1 MAPSNRRAAL
11 IKTIQTG
18 RRELTRQGVLDEVSY
33 RRLIASAAGRPGAA
47 EKVSCTELD
56 LAGLERA
63 LKALRGMGF
72 APRAKAGDRRQD
84 TRPEALKVRA
94 LWLFLHTLGVV
105 KTPTEAALAT
115 YARRIAGVDDLHWAR
130 GDAMLKL
137 IETLKKWAMRFL
149 PAAVQQLRA
158 EVVELARQRPLTAA
172 QMETVAYVRERLS
185 KGEGFDIHW
194 QAWEGLMTVLG
205 RPIPGDIAR
214 ELRP

>member
-1 MAPSNRRAAL
+1 MSTTNRRAAL

-18 RRELTRQGVLDEVSY
+18 RRELTRRGVLDEVSY

-84 TRPEALKVRA
+84 TRREARKVRA
-94 LWLFLHTLGVV
+94 LWLFLGTLGVV

-115 YARRIAGVDDLHWAR
+115 YAKRIAYVDDLHWAH
-130 GDAMLKL
+130 GDAMLRL

-158 EVVELARQRPLTAA
+158 EAVERARREPLPKHQAIALAHA
-172 QMETVAYVRERLS
+172 VDRLNS
-185 KGEGFDIHW
+185 GEGFDIHW
-194 QAWEGLMTVLG
+194 AAWESLMTALG
-205 RPIPGDIAR
+205 RPIPGDIAQ
-214 ELRP
+214 ELRQ